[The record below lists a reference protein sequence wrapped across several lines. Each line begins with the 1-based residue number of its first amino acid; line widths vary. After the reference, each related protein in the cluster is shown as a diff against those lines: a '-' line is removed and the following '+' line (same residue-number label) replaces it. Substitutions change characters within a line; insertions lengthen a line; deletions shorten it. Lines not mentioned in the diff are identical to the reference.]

1 MVNKNHGVG
10 RLIPGIRY
18 SVGLNDG
25 KEFRRACYVGTKL
38 LNGKPMMCFRTVED
52 VDLTVNPSYMSFI
65 VEDVVEIID
74 VTMEENKLIK

>member
-1 MVNKNHGVG
+1 MVNKNNGVG

-52 VDLTVNPSYMSFI
+52 VDLTVNLTLKK
-65 VEDVVEIID
+65 DKGG
-74 VTMEENKLIK
+74 N